1 MSPEMGQSVCS
12 IEPTVSWEIREG
24 DCLERLREMPAESVQ
39 CCVTSPPYFG
49 LRDYGTDGQIGL
61 ERNLADYIT
70 SLKSVFREVRRV
82 LRNDGTFWLNL
93 GDGYDSTKNLIGV
106 PWAVARRLKQDGW
119 ILRSD
124 VIWAKPNPM
133 PESVTD
139 RPTNAHEHVFMLAKS
154 RSYFYDADAIRE
166 PHEGYM
172 AEWRAKNGREKI
184 GPKWH
189 AMEDDGTHGVGGF
202 SGGMNPA
209 GRNKRNVWS
218 VATQPYSDA
227 HFATFPPKLVEPCI
241 LAGSSA
247 GDVVLDPFA
256 GSGTTG
262 VVALRHSRSFIGIE
276 LNPEYVSL
284 ARRRICDDA
293 PLLNTI
299 AEVA

>member
-1 MSPEMGQSVCS
+1 MASETADKLDTS
-12 IEPTVSWEIREG
+12 
-24 DCLERLREMPAESVQ
+24 RLPGIKPKDLLGIPWQLA
-39 CCVTSPPYFG
+39 FA
-49 LRDYGTDGQIGL
+49 LR
-61 ERNLADYIT
+61 A
-70 SLKSVFREVRRV
+70 
-82 LRNDGTFWLNL
+82 
-93 GDGYDSTKNLIGV
+93 
-106 PWAVARRLKQDGW
+106 DGW
-119 ILRSD
+119 YLRSD
-124 VIWAKPNPM
+124 IIWAKPNPM

-227 HFATFPPKLVEPCI
+227 HFATFPRN
-241 LAGSSA
+241 SS
-247 GDVVLDPFA
+247 
-256 GSGTTG
+256 
-262 VVALRHSRSFIGIE
+262 SRAF
-276 LNPEYVSL
+276 SL
-284 ARRRICDDA
+284 AHRLAMWCSTRSPARGPRA
-293 PLLNTI
+293 LLPCAI
-299 AEVA
+299 AVASSVSN